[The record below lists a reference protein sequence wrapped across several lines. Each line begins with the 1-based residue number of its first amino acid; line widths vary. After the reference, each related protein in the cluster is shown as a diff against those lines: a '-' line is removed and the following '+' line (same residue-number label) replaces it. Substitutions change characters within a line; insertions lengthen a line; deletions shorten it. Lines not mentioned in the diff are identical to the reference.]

1 MNILNLTK
9 TFNNWMKTNSIS
21 KITQSINYSKYE
33 IERMICDENM
43 AKLLHDDSTSC
54 IGKCRHTYLLDMIH
68 STDEQ
73 PHIFEFEAIGYG
85 QKENN
90 KLINFTYI
98 DFIITNK

>member
-1 MNILNLTK
+1 
-9 TFNNWMKTNSIS
+9 
-21 KITQSINYSKYE
+21 
-33 IERMICDENM
+33 
-43 AKLLHDDSTSC
+43 
-54 IGKCRHTYLLDMIH
+54 MIH